1 MIMMNWIF
9 DFMDLKWYLFRD
21 DEDEAIA
28 EVGQEDAELEG
39 DKSYYWIECD
49 SCCGY
54 GDYPTMNEAKAE
66 AEAYFNL

>member
-1 MIMMNWIF
+1 MMNWIF

-28 EVGQEDAELEG
+28 EVAQEDAELEG
-39 DKSYYWIECD
+39 DKSYYWIEYD
-49 SCCGY
+49 INCGY
-54 GDYPTMNEAKAE
+54 GDNPTMNEAKAA